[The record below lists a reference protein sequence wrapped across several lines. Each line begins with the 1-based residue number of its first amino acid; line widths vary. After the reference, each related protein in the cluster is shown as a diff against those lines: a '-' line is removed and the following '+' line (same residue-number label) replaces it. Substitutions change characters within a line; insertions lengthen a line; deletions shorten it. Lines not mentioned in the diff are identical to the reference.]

1 MPHCHC
7 GANLGSA
14 CPNCNAALGSLGE
27 VTGEKI
33 AVSTLIIGGAVVAFA
48 AGGVLQGFMDGYFLG
63 RAKTKGVTYK
73 TIAKRNAALG
83 GAIGAV
89 AAAGILSA

>member
-7 GANLGSA
+7 GANLGNS
-14 CPNCNAALGSLGE
+14 CPTCNAPLGGLGE

-48 AGGVLQGFMDGYFLG
+48 AGGVLQAVMDGYFLG
-63 RAKTKGVTYK
+63 RAKQKGVTYK
-73 TIAKRNAALG
+73 TLAKRNAALG
-83 GAIGAV
+83 GALGAV